1 MSLTPRE
8 RVQLVVWRRGIE
20 LGSVARTAA
29 RGLEMRGLG
38 VTTHAYGPHRLEQL
52 DRIAAPSAAGD
63 APILVYVHGGGW
75 VCGVRSL
82 YRCDLAPFARAG
94 HVVFNLDYPLAPE
107 APFPR
112 ALESVIRALAWIR
125 EREPG
130 AERVALAGDSAGG
143 NLVAMAAAVLTN
155 PALFELVDPALAD
168 LTLPEIDK
176 VVSIYGVMDRFT
188 WLEHRFPAARL
199 FMTCY
204 GGAAAYER
212 EVRPDNCLTPLD
224 LTFQHLPPI
233 FVVAA
238 GRDPLCESSQIF
250 HQALASR
257 GFPVRY
263 QLYPDEAHGFLNMPW
278 RKASHRLKRDMLAF
292 LASAPA

>member
-1 MSLTPRE
+1 MTLTSRD
-8 RVQLVVWRRGIE
+8 RLQLVVWRRGIE
-20 LGSVARTAA
+20 LGAVARTAA
-29 RGLEMRGLG
+29 RALEMRGLG
-38 VTTHAYGPHRLEQL
+38 VTTHAYGPHRLEKL
-52 DRIAAPSAAGD
+52 DRLAAPSAAGD
-63 APILVYVHGGGW
+63 APVLVYVHGGGW

-107 APFPR
+107 APFPQ

-143 NLVAMAAAVLTN
+143 NLVTMVAALLAN
-155 PALFELVDPALAD
+155 RSLFELVDPALAE
-168 LTLPEIDK
+168 LTLPEIEK

-188 WLEHRFPAARL
+188 WLEHGFPAARL

-212 EVRPDNCLTPLD
+212 EVRPDNCFTPLD
-224 LTFQHLPPI
+224 LNFELLPPI

-238 GRDPLCESSQIF
+238 GKDPLCESSQVF

-257 GFPVRY
+257 GFPVRFA
-263 QLYPDEAHGFLNMPW
+263 LYPEERHGFFSMPW
-278 RKASHRLKRDMLAF
+278 RKASHRVKRDILDF
-292 LASAPA
+292 LRAT